1 MPAASVTP
9 KIEVPRGPQREDS
22 ESEVEETKRDSATQ
36 DISARHISSMKL
48 MAMLRMKFG
57 IGAYDVHMM
66 QNCFYIKAPR
76 KLSKVS
82 NLHLSCKKG
91 SHKQQS
97 EIAACRQ

>member
-1 MPAASVTP
+1 MTAASVTP
-9 KIEVPRGPQREDS
+9 KKEVPLGPQREDP
-22 ESEVEETKRDSATQ
+22 ESEVEETERDNTTQ

-48 MAMLRMKFG
+48 MAMLRTKFG

-82 NLHLSCKKG
+82 NLNFAGKKV
-91 SHKQQS
+91 SHK
-97 EIAACRQ
+97 